1 MFEYRY
7 ILAFIVLALAMV
19 SNCNV
24 PIRGLASPIYVIEH
38 HKVIRIHSVLTVF
51 SFIKCT
57 REVKVIT
64 IFYRRIKL
72 RSGRSNFR
80 GRLMFVFDTVGW

>member
-1 MFEYRY
+1 MIIFKCLNTGIY
-7 ILAFIVLALAMV
+7 LAFYMV

-24 PIRGLASPIYVIEH
+24 HIRGLASPIYVIEH

-51 SFIKCT
+51 SFIKFT

-80 GRLMFVFDTVGW
+80 GRLMFVFDNVGW